1 MLLAQVE
8 GDSMY
13 ELMAIEMSLKP
24 RKFNQI
30 PRWQGRAAQALFYAT
45 LHRIHPMVSE
55 TIHDLYKWH
64 PRMPKPFTMSSI
76 VGAVE
81 VDDLIQLK
89 PTETIELRLTTLH
102 PHITSIVQHGVLPI
116 WLREGFSLHDQ
127 YLKVLKITQHTRLH
141 YSDLLHQASDSPQI
155 LLDFTSPTSFKKTEG
170 YYYAKPNVELI
181 FMSLFNRWNAFA
193 TEKLPDALCETITK
207 RICIVDYAITQ
218 DVLSFARGKKG
229 TIPGFSGTV
238 RIILNEPSAS
248 LRKMI
253 NALAGFAKYSGVGV
267 KTTVGMGQVQA
278 I

>member
-1 MLLAQVE
+1 MH
-8 GDSMY
+8 

-24 RKFNQI
+24 RKFNHI
-30 PRWQGRAAQALFYAT
+30 PRWQGHAAQALFYAT
-45 LHRIHPMVSE
+45 LHRIHPMLSE

-64 PRMPKPFTMSSI
+64 SRMPKPFTMSSM

-89 PTETIELRLTTLH
+89 PTETIQLRLTTLH
-102 PHITSIVQHGVLPI
+102 PHLTSIVQHGVLPI

-141 YSDLLHQASDSPQI
+141 YSNLLHQASDAPQI

-170 YYYAKPNVELI
+170 YYYAEPNVELI

-193 TEKLPDALCETITK
+193 SEQLPDAVCKTITK
-207 RICIVDYAITQ
+207 RICIVDTGITH
-218 DVLSFARGKKG
+218 DVLSFARGTKG
-229 TIPGFSGTV
+229 IIPGYSGKV
-238 RIILNEPSAS
+238 RLILDEPSAS

-253 NALAGFAKYSGVGV
+253 NALADFAFFSGVGV
-267 KTTVGMGQVQA
+267 KTTVGMGQVRA